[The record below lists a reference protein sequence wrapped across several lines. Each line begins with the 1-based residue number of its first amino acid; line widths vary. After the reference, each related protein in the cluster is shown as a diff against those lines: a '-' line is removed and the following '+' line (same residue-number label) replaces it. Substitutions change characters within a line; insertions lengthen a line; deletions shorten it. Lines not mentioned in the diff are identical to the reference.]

1 MTESEKAKDR
11 VLGSIWDS
19 LEFIPHSQRREFAER
34 ILCPPRP
41 KSDMELMM
49 ELQRRYD
56 ELQADCKDL
65 LSVVINLSLGKEE
78 PRMVEFNNSG
88 GYPSC
93 ILDFIRQH
101 ATWSKDP
108 INKE

>member
-11 VLGSIWDS
+11 VLESIWDS
-19 LEFIPHSQRREFAER
+19 LGFMPHSERREFAER
-34 ILCPPRP
+34 ILCPPHQ

-49 ELQRRYD
+49 ELQRKYD

-65 LSVVINLSLGKEE
+65 FSVVVNLAQGKEE
-78 PRMVEFNNSG
+78 PTMIQFNDSS
-88 GYPSC
+88 GYPSS
-93 ILDFIRQH
+93 ILAYIREH
-101 ATWSKDP
+101 TTWGKEP

>member
-11 VLGSIWDS
+11 VLESIWDS
-19 LEFIPHSQRREFAER
+19 ITLMPHSERREFAER
-34 ILCPPRP
+34 ILCPPHQ

-49 ELQRRYD
+49 ELQRKYD

-65 LSVVINLSLGKEE
+65 FSIVVNLSEGKEE
-78 PRMVEFNNSG
+78 PRMIVFNDSD

-101 ATWSKDP
+101 ATWSKES

>member
-11 VLGSIWDS
+11 ILEYIWDS
-19 LEFIPHSQRREFAER
+19 LEFMPHSERREFAER
-34 ILCPPRP
+34 MLCPPRP

-49 ELQRRYD
+49 ELQRKYD

-65 LSVVINLSLGKEE
+65 LSVVVNLSRGKEE
-78 PRMVEFNNSG
+78 PAMVEFNDPD
-88 GYPSC
+88 GYPSMV
-93 ILDFIRQH
+93 LDFIQQH
-101 ATWSKDP
+101 ATWSKET